1 MLRKIESLG
10 SFAEDRNNIFTN
22 EVLQSI
28 AKKYNKTVAQVILN
42 WLIKRNVVVIPKS
55 VHKER
60 IIENFNVF
68 DFELDDNDMKEISKL
83 DTKQSLFLS
92 HTDIE
97 TVKYLCNYKI

>member
-1 MLRKIESLG
+1 M
-10 SFAEDRNNIFTN
+10 FTN

-28 AKKYNKTVAQVILN
+28 AKKHNKTVAQVILN

-68 DFELDDNDMKEISKL
+68 DFELYDNDMKEISKL

>member
-1 MLRKIESLG
+1 M
-10 SFAEDRNNIFTN
+10 FTN
-22 EVLQSI
+22 EVLKKI
-28 AKKYNKTVAQVILN
+28 ASKHNKTVAQVILN
-42 WLIKRNVVVIPKS
+42 WLIKRDVVVIPKS
-55 VHKER
+55 VHKDR
-60 IIENFNVF
+60 IVENFNVF